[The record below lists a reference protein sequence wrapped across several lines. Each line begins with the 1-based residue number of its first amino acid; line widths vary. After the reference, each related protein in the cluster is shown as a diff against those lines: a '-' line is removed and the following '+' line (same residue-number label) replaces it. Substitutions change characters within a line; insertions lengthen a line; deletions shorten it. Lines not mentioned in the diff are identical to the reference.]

1 MQRIIIYGIILGVF
15 VLIINLLKYDNN
27 FKGLSYDSTVV
38 DVISY
43 VSCSLSGCGY
53 MGIHPISKIG
63 KILIILLSALK
74 YLILI
79 EVLLNI
85 SPTYDNYNIFKG
97 IENIVNLESNKL
109 NKLNN

>member
-63 KILIILLSALK
+63 KIG
-74 YLILI
+74 
-79 EVLLNI
+79 
-85 SPTYDNYNIFKG
+85 F
-97 IENIVNLESNKL
+97 
-109 NKLNN
+109 